1 MIFFGTGS
9 ANIASIKTRN
19 ITCQHCKNEDTIYI
33 NIYRK
38 HFHIFWIP
46 VFPFIKSGNSFCSH
60 CKQVLKPKEMP
71 DQLQLQYKNIKGN
84 VKGPTWQFSGLL
96 LLICLIGL
104 IIYTT
109 GRDKLNT
116 KLYLSE
122 PEIGDIYKYRV
133 DNGNYSTM
141 KLVSITQD
149 SLFLSLNDYEIS
161 KRSRIY
167 KIDKPENY
175 PDTYFG
181 YSKHEISLMEKDG
194 TILEINRD

>member
-1 MIFFGTGS
+1 MS
-9 ANIASIKTRN
+9 
-19 ITCQHCKNEDTIYI
+19 
-33 NIYRK
+33 
-38 HFHIFWIP
+38 
-46 VFPFIKSGNSFCSH
+46 
-60 CKQVLKPKEMP
+60 